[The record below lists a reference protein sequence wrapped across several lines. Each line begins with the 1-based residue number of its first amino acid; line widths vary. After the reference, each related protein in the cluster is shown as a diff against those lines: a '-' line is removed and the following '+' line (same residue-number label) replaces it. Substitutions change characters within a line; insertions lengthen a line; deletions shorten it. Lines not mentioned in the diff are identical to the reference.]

1 METYQTRKIA
11 FRELLSINDWQV
23 KSYTITKHPSFGS
36 EITYQAALQQLPQW
50 LKMENSFN
58 AQHQKIAF
66 LIVHE
71 GTEGVFVLVNWWV
84 GDNMLNSLVFMATH
98 EQPASFEKISGDGL
112 MACVWELEVINHE
125 RISWLNHVLKQS
137 PQSQFENYLKDTITL
152 EL

>member
-11 FRELLSINDWQV
+11 FRELLPIHDWQV
-23 KSYTITKHPSFGS
+23 KSYTITKHASFRA
-36 EITYQAALQQLPQW
+36 ETTYQAVLQQLPQW

-58 AQHQKIAF
+58 AKHQKIAF

-84 GDNMLNSLVFMATH
+84 GDNMLNSLIFMAKH
-98 EQPASFEKISGDGL
+98 EHPEVFEQISGDGL

-125 RISWLNHVLKQS
+125 RISWLNHVLKPS
-137 PQSQFENYLKDTITL
+137 PQSQFENYLQDTITL